1 MNSMTYFSTDTF
13 NNLSI
18 SVNGSNFVF
27 VFFKAACHTNPGAKA
42 N

>member
-1 MNSMTYFSTDTF
+1 MNSMTYSTTDTF

-18 SVNGSNFVF
+18 SVNRSNFVF
-27 VFFKAACHTNPGAKA
+27 VFFMAACHTNPGVKA